1 MVSKAKLMMTPKI
14 CNPGIRGEIWAT
26 RRRKGGLRQLPAK
39 PDGPYTRAA
48 IHTSSATQIHTH
60 THMLSDPFGH
70 TNTKRHTIQRKCYT
84 TH

>member
-14 CNPGIRGEIWAT
+14 CDLGIRIATLVLGGEIWAT

-48 IHTSSATQIHTH
+48 IHTSSATHI
-60 THMLSDPFGH
+60 HMLSDLFGH
-70 TNTKRHTIQRKCYT
+70 TNTKRHTIQ
-84 TH
+84 